1 MGGPIFLFINA
12 VDPTRTITTRQR
24 FVAAMRSKFAQL
36 MKDIKEAL
44 IDLDVL
50 ALTETNRLMF
60 NAAGLSAKQFNF
72 PRSDQKIEAF
82 VNWLHGKNNEYILSN
97 AKSGIQI
104 VRDSLV
110 SSPTEAR
117 DSWMK
122 TYIDSAYQQGIK
134 RSRQELKKQGVEIDD
149 GSLGG
154 NPIQVAFNSMVH
166 ADRVGLIYTRAY
178 SSLKSITGEM
188 ESAVSDVLAMGMAA
202 GKHPIELAKLLDK
215 TITGRGESLEITDS
229 LGRKIDSQR
238 RAEVLARTETIRAH
252 HSANIGE
259 YRAAGVMGIKI
270 QVEYL
275 TAGDDRVCKRCSPLD
290 KKIFSVDEAENLIP
304 VHPQCRCV
312 ALPHIPKDKKEEE
325 SDLNFQTFDNTLDAQ
340 KYAVKMG
347 FAKEVNYHDIDITT
361 ANEINRAFFD
371 NIKKV
376 PEIKG
381 SMGFLGSMEGFNN
394 YYIKFI
400 KEGQLVT
407 TTAESKL
414 KLGLIESQK
423 RANAVYYDISG
434 RFKGGMGINSSPN
447 LVENLDKAAKSG
459 WGTSHSGS
467 IKALIDHEIG
477 HLIDD
482 LYKISNKKGFKDF
495 YSSLSALDIRNDL
508 SKYGSTSIKEFLAE
522 TWADYSNN
530 PDFKDITKASLE
542 FFEKAIKS

>member
-1 MGGPIFLFINA
+1 VGGPIFLFINA

-312 ALPHIPKDKKEEE
+312 ALPHIPKDKEEPVIV
-325 SDLNFQTFDNTLDAQ
+325 DP
-340 KYAVKMG
+340 V
-347 FAKEVNYHDIDITT
+347 VNM
-361 ANEINRAFFD
+361 
-371 NIKKV
+371 IKDPTWKD
-376 PEIKG
+376 
-381 SMGFLGSMEGFNN
+381 
-394 YYIKFI
+394 YYI
-400 KEGQLVT
+400 Q
-407 TTAESKL
+407 
-414 KLGLIESQK
+414 QK
-423 RANAVYYDISG
+423 A
-434 RFKGGMGINSSPN
+434 
-447 LVENLDKAAKSG
+447 
-459 WGTSHSGS
+459 
-467 IKALIDHEIG
+467 
-477 HLIDD
+477 
-482 LYKISNKKGFKDF
+482 
-495 YSSLSALDIRNDL
+495 
-508 SKYGSTSIKEFLAE
+508 
-522 TWADYSNN
+522 
-530 PDFKDITKASLE
+530 
-542 FFEKAIKS
+542 